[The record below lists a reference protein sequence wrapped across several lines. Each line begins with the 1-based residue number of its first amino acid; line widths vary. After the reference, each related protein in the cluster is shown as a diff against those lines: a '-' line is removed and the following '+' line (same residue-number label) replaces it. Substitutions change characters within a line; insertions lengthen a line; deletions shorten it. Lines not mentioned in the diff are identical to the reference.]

1 MEKNRTI
8 SLLLGLSFVVCELAV
23 LGVIGIE
30 AADKTSSDSSES
42 TAAGDT
48 PPAPSR
54 ELESAYLIDFLSPPN
69 AGDKTLYV
77 KKSEDGKTSA
87 TWECT
92 EHGFQ
97 KLTNVSFD
105 GEILTFNALSGT
117 PGDEYFYFHL
127 ESYGS
132 FLLGYAKT
140 KEGHKSPIVAT
151 AIE

>member
-1 MEKNRTI
+1 MKKKRAV
-8 SLLLGLSFVVCELAV
+8 SLALRFFIAVCIFAF

-30 AADKTSSDSSES
+30 AADKTSSENSENQ
-42 TAAGDT
+42 ADEV

-54 ELESAYLIDFLSPPN
+54 ELESTYLIDFLSPPN
-69 AGDKTLYV
+69 AGDKTLYI
-77 KKSEDGKTSA
+77 KKSQDGKISA

-97 KLTNVSFD
+97 KLTNASFD

-132 FLLGYAKT
+132 FLIGYAKT
-140 KEGHKSPIVAT
+140 KKGHKSPVVAKS
-151 AIE
+151 IE

>member
-1 MEKNRTI
+1 MKKYKTI
-8 SLLLGLSFVVCELAV
+8 SLALGVSFVVCVLAV
-23 LGVIGIE
+23 SGVIGIE
-30 AADKTSSDSSES
+30 AADKTSSESSES
-42 TAAGDT
+42 PAVDTA
-48 PPAPSR
+48 PSAPSR

-69 AGDKTLYV
+69 AGDKTLYIS
-77 KKSEDGKTSA
+77 KSDDGKISA
-87 TWECT
+87 TWDCT

-140 KEGHKSPIVAT
+140 KEGHKSPVVAT

>member
-1 MEKNRTI
+1 MKKNRAI
-8 SLLLGLSFVVCELAV
+8 SLALGIFFVVCIFAV
-23 LGVIGIE
+23 LEVIGSE
-30 AADKTSSDSSES
+30 ADDKTPSENSES
-42 TAAGDT
+42 PAGTA

-54 ELESAYLIDFLSPPN
+54 ELESTYLIDFLLPPN
-69 AGDKTLYV
+69 AGDKTLYI
-77 KKSEDGKTSA
+77 KKHEDGKISA

-97 KLTNVSFD
+97 KLTNTSFD
-105 GEILTFNALSGT
+105 GEVLTFNALSGT

-140 KEGHKSPIVAT
+140 KEGHKSPIVAK
-151 AIE
+151 AVE

>member
-1 MEKNRTI
+1 MA
-8 SLLLGLSFVVCELAV
+8 LGLSLAVYLLAV

-30 AADKTSSDSSES
+30 AADNTSSES
-42 TAAGDT
+42 PAAGSVPT
-48 PPAPSR
+48 APSR

-69 AGDKTLYV
+69 AGDKTLYIS
-77 KKSEDGKTSA
+77 KSEDGKISA
-87 TWECT
+87 TWDCT

-127 ESYGS
+127 ESYGA

-140 KEGHKSPIVAT
+140 KEGHKSPVVAK